1 MRERACTILLA
12 AVLLLLA
19 GTATTA
25 NAQFGD
31 AGAILRAGKA
41 DANLLLRH
49 YFAPIGRG
57 FGAGLNAGWTTSA
70 ETHGVL
76 GFDLSVNASLASVP
90 SVDQSFNVA
99 ALESEFQELEYL
111 GGPEVSPTVAGPSES
126 GSTIGATFTN
136 PRTGQQE
143 RLFDLQMPEG
153 TGFSMVPVPMIQGS
167 VGIPGD
173 TDLSVRLLPPITVQ
187 DELEVQL
194 FGIGG
199 KKEINSLL
207 PAASALPVTLSLQAG
222 YTQLDATVDFD
233 VQPEVD
239 PETTE
244 DPYPESDWEGQRAEF
259 SSSGLTINALVGK
272 DFPFVD
278 LFGGLGWETSTVEL
292 ATPGSYPVVVENP
305 DPDPESPAKIVEK
318 IERPVDLSY
327 DGANSV
333 RATVGATLNL
343 FVFDISASYTVADYP
358 VIRGTVG
365 FSFR

>member
-1 MRERACTILLA
+1 MLFRS
-12 AVLLLLA
+12 
-19 GTATTA
+19 
-25 NAQFGD
+25 
-31 AGAILRAGKA
+31 
-41 DANLLLRH
+41 
-49 YFAPIGRG
+49 G

-90 SVDQSFNVA
+90 SVDQSFDVA

-111 GGPEVSPTVAGPSES
+111 GGPEISPTVAGPSEP

-153 TGFSMVPVPMIQGS
+153 TGFSMVPVPMVQGS

-239 PETTE
+239 ADTE
-244 DPYPESDWEGQRAEF
+244 NPYTAGEWDGQRAEF

-292 ATPGSYPVVVENP
+292 ATPGSYPVVVQNP
-305 DPDPESPAKIVEK
+305 DYDPTDSESKPKRVEK